1 MKKLKLLLL
10 SLPLFVASSCNS
22 GPEVTVCL
30 IDVASGGLQ
39 CSDPQENTFYIPFAQ
54 ADGFIVM
61 KPDDFK
67 RIVDYIKL
75 KCHK

>member
-10 SLPLFVASSCNS
+10 FPLLFASCKS

-30 IDVASGGLQ
+30 MDVASGQLV
-39 CSDPQENTFYIPFAQ
+39 CSDPQEGTVYIPFAE
-54 ADGFIVM
+54 ADGFVVL

-67 RIVDYIKL
+67 RVLDYIKL
-75 KCHK
+75 KCRK